1 MGSIRKI
8 QQILKSKPTMEG
20 AGVRLKRVFGFHEV
34 PRLDPFLLLDDF
46 GSENPDDYLAGFPWH
61 PHRGIITVTYML
73 GGRVRHEDSL
83 GNQGVIHSGDLQWM
97 NAGSGIIH
105 QEMPE
110 QIESSLN
117 GFQLWINLPASH
129 KMMQP
134 SYQDIQDVKVPEI
147 ELENGSIIKLIAGK
161 MNGFHGPV
169 NVMFHDTEYLDVQIA
184 PKQTFKHSVK
194 TDYTV
199 LAYILNGE
207 GKLSPNS
214 EKSISNDHLVLYNKT
229 GDQIII
235 QAGDIPLR
243 FLLISGKPLGEP
255 IAWYGPIVMNTDA
268 ELKLAFDE
276 YQAGTFIKHKV

>member
-1 MGSIRKI
+1 
-8 QQILKSKPTMEG
+8 MEG
-20 AGVRLKRVFGFHEV
+20 AGVRLRRAFGFHEV
-34 PRLDPFLLLDDF
+34 PLLDPFLLLDDF
-46 GSENPDDYLAGFPWH
+46 GSDNPDDYLAGFPWH

-83 GNQGVIHSGDLQWM
+83 GNQGVIESGDLQWM

-110 QIESSLN
+110 QHENSLK

-134 SYQDIQDVKVPEI
+134 SYQDITAKKVPEI
-147 ELENGSIIKLIAGK
+147 KLQNGSIIKLIAGN
-161 MNGFHGPV
+161 MNGFQGPV

-199 LAYILNGE
+199 LAYILKGE
-207 GKLSPNS
+207 GIFSPTS
-214 EKSISNDHLVLYNKT
+214 EKSISNEHLVLYNKT
-229 GDQIII
+229 GDQVII
-235 QAGDIPLR
+235 QAGDTPLH
-243 FLLISGKPLGEP
+243 FLLISGKPISEP
-255 IAWYGPIVMNTDA
+255 IAWYGPIVMNTDG
-268 ELKLAFDE
+268 ELKSAFEE
-276 YQAGTFIKHKV
+276 YRAGTFLKHKI